1 MFPQIS
7 RTSAP
12 VIDLNSDPREENSL
26 IEIALWSGA
35 CFLVSGRS
43 KFLD

>member
-35 CFLVSGRS
+35 CFPDSCRS
-43 KFLD
+43 NILD